1 MHSNDNGAE
10 GLWYLGGKA
19 KKNQKR
25 IENVKKVD

>member
-1 MHSNDNGAE
+1 MHSNDNEVE
-10 GLWYLGGKA
+10 GVRYLGRKA

>member
-10 GLWYLGGKA
+10 GLRYLGRKV